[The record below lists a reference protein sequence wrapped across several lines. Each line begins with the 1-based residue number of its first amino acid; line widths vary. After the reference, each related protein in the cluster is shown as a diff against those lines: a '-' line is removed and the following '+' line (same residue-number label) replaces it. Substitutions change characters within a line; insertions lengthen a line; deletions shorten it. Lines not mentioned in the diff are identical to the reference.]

1 MAVNPKKEDWMPRC
15 EFCSFFEVEKKDDLG
30 FCHRNPPALI
40 NLKPPI
46 NPANPPIPSVI
57 AFVIVLNELLY
68 LPAFGFL
75 ID

>member
-40 NLKPPI
+40 NLGDDNYETVFPI
-46 NPANPPIPSVI
+46 LARDEWCGEFHRLTN
-57 AFVIVLNELLY
+57 
-68 LPAFGFL
+68 
-75 ID
+75 